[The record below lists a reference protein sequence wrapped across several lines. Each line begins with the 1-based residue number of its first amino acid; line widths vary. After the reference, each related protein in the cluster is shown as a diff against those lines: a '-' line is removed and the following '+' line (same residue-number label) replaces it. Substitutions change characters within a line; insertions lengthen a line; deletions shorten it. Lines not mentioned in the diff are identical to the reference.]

1 MDIDFTALKHLLK
14 ASSKAEVKTLVR
26 TAHRATVHLT
36 FVQNLMTDLELTE
49 AEMNDLLSALKALTI
64 CFMRGL
70 SIEWPIDFMPQLQ
83 GLLLELLRELKE
95 TIKSEAD
102 LPSLPKYIGVDWR
115 VDVRVASSAVNKVSR
130 VPRATLQL
138 RLEDGRHTFEFSKE
152 QLGTLLDG
160 MMQIKEHL
168 QDMTS

>member
-1 MDIDFTALKHLLK
+1 MDIDFKALQHLLK

-26 TAHRATVHLT
+26 TAHRASVGLI
-36 FVQNLMTDLELTE
+36 FVQNLATDLELTE
-49 AEMNDLLSALKALTI
+49 GEMNDLLAALKALTI
-64 CFMRGL
+64 SYMRGL
-70 SIEWPIDFMPQLQ
+70 AVDWPVDFMDQLK
-83 GLLLELLRELKE
+83 GLLLELLAELRD

-102 LPSLPKYIGVDWR
+102 LPTLPKFIGADWR
-115 VDVRVASSAVNKVSR
+115 VDVRVASSAVNKVAR

-138 RLEDGRHTFEFSKE
+138 RLEDGRHTFELSKE

-168 QDMTS
+168 EEMTS